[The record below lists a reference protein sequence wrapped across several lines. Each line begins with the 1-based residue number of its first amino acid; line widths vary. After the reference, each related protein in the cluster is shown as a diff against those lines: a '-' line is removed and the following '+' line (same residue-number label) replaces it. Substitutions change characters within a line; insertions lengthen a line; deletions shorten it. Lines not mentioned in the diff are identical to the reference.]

1 MIAALRGEVIHIG
14 LDHGVIDCAGVGY
27 KFLATPKTL
36 GTLRRGEQATVLTNL
51 VVKEDSLTLY
61 GFSADEDRE
70 MFHKLQTVTGLGPK
84 LAIAALSVFDAAEL
98 STHIAAGD
106 AKKIQTI
113 PGVGKKMAERM
124 VLELKDKVEAPLPDG
139 GTGGAEAASRAGGA
153 SSYASEQV
161 VEALV
166 GLGFPERSAR
176 PVVEQLI
183 ADEPERDASALLRQ
197 ALTQLG
203 KK

>member
-70 MFHKLQTVTGLGPK
+70 MFHVLQSVSGLGPK
-84 LAIAALSVFDAAEL
+84 LALAALSVMGGRGARCGNWCGRCKGAAVYSGRRQAYGPTL
-98 STHIAAGD
+98 GAG
-106 AKKIQTI
+106 
-113 PGVGKKMAERM
+113 AER
-124 VLELKDKVEAPLPDG
+124 
-139 GTGGAEAASRAGGA
+139 
-153 SSYASEQV
+153 
-161 VEALV
+161 
-166 GLGFPERSAR
+166 
-176 PVVEQLI
+176 
-183 ADEPERDASALLRQ
+183 
-197 ALTQLG
+197 
-203 KK
+203 